1 MVERAQWFLLAMF
14 VVLLLGGWLLSFK
27 GSFYRKH
34 KKLLKEVLRED
45 SGIEKIKYYLN
56 LMKNNL
62 EEEVVCYNE
71 GQRNDLQAYQKFLE
85 SMSNWDSISDIQ
97 INLESRDLPDWMYFS
112 PKKYIYVKV
121 GRFFRVLAFL
131 ILIASFVY
139 SLIHG

>member
-71 GQRNDLQAYQKFLE
+71 G
-85 SMSNWDSISDIQ
+85 
-97 INLESRDLPDWMYFS
+97 
-112 PKKYIYVKV
+112 
-121 GRFFRVLAFL
+121 
-131 ILIASFVY
+131 
-139 SLIHG
+139 

>member
-1 MVERAQWFLLAMF
+1 MVDRTQWFLLAMF

-34 KKLLKEVLRED
+34 KRLLKEVLRKD

-71 GQRNDLQAYQKFLE
+71 GQKNDLQAYQKFLE
-85 SMSNWDSISDIQ
+85 SMSNWDCISDIQ

-112 PKKYIYVKV
+112 PKKYFNVKV

>member
-1 MVERAQWFLLAMF
+1 MVDRTQWFLLAMF

-34 KKLLKEVLRED
+34 KKLLKEILRKD
-45 SGIEKIKYYLN
+45 SGIEKIKFYLN

-62 EEEVVCYNE
+62 EEKVVCYNE

-97 INLESRDLPDWMYFS
+97 INLKSRDLPDWMYFS
-112 PKKYIYVKV
+112 PKKYFCVEV

-131 ILIASFVY
+131 LLIASLLY